1 MDTLMHRSHQSFPKK
16 INDRIFRDSCCPF
29 FFFCLLPRTTRLI
42 YSSCCFISLYSFFK
56 TIFICSLA
64 MCARVC
70 VRAYMRDR
78 HANVCNRALRITLRV
93 CHVWS
98 RCMCARGRCACTSPP
113 LDRDMTKKKPALN
126 APFAPGKQSE
136 TSRSKSPQVA
146 PKVAR
151 SGRMCVF

>member
-16 INDRIFRDSCCPF
+16 NKWSNFSRLLLPH
-29 FFFCLLPRTTRLI
+29 FCLLARTTRLI
-42 YSSCCFISLYSFFK
+42 YSSCCFISLYSFF

-70 VRAYMRDR
+70 VRAYMWDR

-98 RCMCARGRCACTSPP
+98 RCMCARGRCACTSPH
-113 LDRDMTKKKPALN
+113 LDRDMTKKTALN